1 MSYKYPLAEAG
12 KMTNQELLNAL
23 LAREVA
29 PRTIVGTGYINA
41 LHVAIAYLQ
50 CEIAKAGEGKKWT
63 QWTY

>member
-1 MSYKYPLAEAG
+1 MSYKYTLADTG

-41 LHVAIAYLQ
+41 RQVAIDYLK
-50 CEIAKAGEGKKWT
+50 EIIAKEGEVK
-63 QWTY
+63 

>member
-1 MSYKYPLAEAG
+1 MSYKYTLGDAS

-41 LHVAIAYLQ
+41 RQVAIDYLQ
-50 CEIAKAGEGKKWT
+50 EEIAKEREVK
-63 QWTY
+63 